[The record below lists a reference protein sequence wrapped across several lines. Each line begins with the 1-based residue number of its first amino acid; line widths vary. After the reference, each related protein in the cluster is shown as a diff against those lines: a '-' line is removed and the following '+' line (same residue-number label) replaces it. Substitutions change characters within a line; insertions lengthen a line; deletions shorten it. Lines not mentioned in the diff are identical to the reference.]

1 MLKFPYGISDFYTIR
16 TEGYVYI
23 DRTDRIA
30 LVEEAGKQLVFLRPR
45 RFGKSLWLSTL
56 ENYYD
61 VAKAGEFAQLFGDLA
76 IGRNPTPRHNSYF
89 ILRWDFSLVS
99 AQGGIAEIGQAVH
112 AHINARIQGFAETY
126 REQLAYPITVH
137 PINAIASFESLLTAV
152 RATDYRLYLLIDEY
166 DNFANE
172 VLMSRAPPES
182 PPVGRDIGGGGA
194 DRYKA
199 LLYGEGL
206 LKTVFKA
213 VKGAGSGLGLDRAFT
228 TGVAPIVLSDLSS
241 GYNVARDVSFKIGL
255 ELLCGFTEAEMQG
268 LLAQVAGECELA
280 PEARTAAQDT
290 MRTFYNGYAFGEE
303 PAELVYNPTLALYF
317 LQHLA
322 ETCSP
327 PRELLDS
334 NLAMDRGKIA
344 YIAGLP
350 HGAPV
355 LAAILNPDTP
365 PTIPRLAQ
373 RFGVEDVLTQVKD
386 ETFMV
391 SLLYYFG
398 VLTLE
403 RITEEGK
410 LAFRIPNLV
419 ARKLYVEQL
428 RDRLLPEFGE
438 RAAMREAVEAVYY
451 HGDLQPLCDFIETRY
466 FRVLD
471 NRDYRWA
478 NELTVKMAFLTLL
491 FDDLF
496 YITDS
501 EPALARSYADMTLI
515 VRPDMRKYT
524 LQDALLEFKYIP
536 LSDLGLTGEAVKATS
551 REELASRPLVAAALA
566 EATRKAADYRAT
578 LQAVYGAK
586 LRLHT
591 FAIVSL
597 GFDRLVW
604 VKLPGLE

>member
-61 VAKAGEFAQLFGDLA
+61 VAKAGEFARLFGDLA

-89 ILRWDFSLVS
+89 ILRWDFSLIS
-99 AQGGIAEIGQAVH
+99 AQGGIAEIGQAMH
-112 AHINARIQGFAETY
+112 NHIN
-126 REQLAYPITVH
+126 TVIKNFGLRYQAWLNAPLEPH
-137 PINAIASFESLLTAV
+137 PTDGIASFQVLLGLV
-152 RATDYRLYLLIDEY
+152 RQTPYPLYLLIDEY

-438 RAAMREAVEAVYY
+438 RAAMRAAVEAVYY
-451 HGDLQPLCDFIETRY
+451 HGDLQPLCDFIER
-466 FRVLD
+466 
-471 NRDYRWA
+471 
-478 NELTVKMAFLTLL
+478 
-491 FDDLF
+491 
-496 YITDS
+496 
-501 EPALARSYADMTLI
+501 
-515 VRPDMRKYT
+515 
-524 LQDALLEFKYIP
+524 
-536 LSDLGLTGEAVKATS
+536 
-551 REELASRPLVAAALA
+551 
-566 EATRKAADYRAT
+566 RAT
-578 LQAVYGAK
+578 FGCSTTATTAG
-586 LRLHT
+586 RM
-591 FAIVSL
+591 S
-597 GFDRLVW
+597 
-604 VKLPGLE
+604 

>member
-61 VAKAGEFAQLFGDLA
+61 VAKAGEFARLFGDLA

-89 ILRWDFSLVS
+89 ILRWDFSLIS
-99 AQGGIAEIGQAVH
+99 AQGGIAEIGQAMH
-112 AHINARIQGFAETY
+112 NHIN
-126 REQLAYPITVH
+126 TVIKNFGLRYQAWLNAPLEPH
-137 PINAIASFESLLTAV
+137 PTDGIASFQVLLGLV
-152 RATDYRLYLLIDEY
+152 RQTPYPLYLLIDEY

-213 VKGAGSGLGLDRAFT
+213 VKGAGSGMGLDRAFT

-268 LLAQVAGECELA
+268 LLAQVAEECELA

-438 RAAMREAVEAVYY
+438 RAAMRAAVEAVYY

-501 EPALARSYADMTLI
+501 EPALERSYADMTLI

-566 EATRKAADYRAT
+566 EATRKATDYRAT
-578 LQAVYGAK
+578 LQTVYGAK

-604 VKLPGLE
+604 RKL

>member
-1 MLKFPYGISDFYTIR
+1 MLKFPYGISDFYTLR
-16 TEGYVYI
+16 TEGYCYI
-23 DRTDRIA
+23 DRTDRIP
-30 LVEEAGKQLVFLRPR
+30 LLEEAGKQLVFLRPR

-61 VAKAGEFAQLFGDLA
+61 VAKADEFERLFGDLA
-76 IGRNPTPRHNSYF
+76 VGRQPTPRHNTYF

-99 AQGGIAEIGQAVH
+99 AQGGLEEIGRAMH
-112 AHINARIQGFAETY
+112 DHINARVQAFAQTY
-126 REQLAYPITVH
+126 HAWLSYPIDIH
-137 PINAIASFESLLTAV
+137 PTNAIASFESLAAVV
-152 RATDYRLYLLIDEY
+152 RATPYRLYLLIDEY

-172 VLMSRAPPES
+172 VLMSQAAAGSE
-182 PPVGRDIGGGGA
+182 
-194 DRYKA
+194 RYKA

-228 TGVAPIVLSDLSS
+228 TGVAPIVLSDVSS
-241 GYNVARDVSFKIGL
+241 GYNVARDLSLNPGL
-255 ELLCGFTEAEMQG
+255 KKLCGFTETEIEG
-268 LLAQVAGECELA
+268 LLQQIAAECALSS
-280 PEARTAAQDT
+280 EALTAALDT

-303 PAELVYNPTLALYF
+303 PTDLVYNPTLALYF

-322 ETCSP
+322 ETCQM

-355 LAAILNPDTP
+355 IADTLNPDQP
-365 PTIPRLAQ
+365 PTIARLAQ

-386 ETFMV
+386 APFMV

-398 VLTLE
+398 VLTLA

-410 LAFRIPNLV
+410 LVFRIPNLV

-428 RDRLLPEFGE
+428 RDRLLPGFGD
-438 RAAMREAVEAVYY
+438 RADRTTVVEALYY
-451 HGDLQPLCDFIETRY
+451 RGDLQPLCEFIETRY

-524 LQDALLEFKYIP
+524 LQDVLLEFKY
-536 LSDLGLTGEAVKATS
+536 LRLADLGLSGEAVKATP
-551 REELASRPLVAAALA
+551 RAELAALPPVVAALA
-566 EATRKAADYRAT
+566 EATREAEGYRAT

-591 FAIVSL
+591 YAIASL
-597 GFDRLVW
+597 GVDRLVW
-604 VKLPGLE
+604 VKL

>member
-23 DRTDRIA
+23 DRTDRVA
-30 LVEEAGKQLVFLRPR
+30 LVEEAGKQLIFLRPR

-61 VAKAGEFAQLFGDLA
+61 VAKAGEFARLFGDLA

-99 AQGGIAEIGQAVH
+99 AQGGVAEIGQALH
-112 AHINARIQGFAETY
+112 NHINARIQGFAETY
-126 REQLAYPITVH
+126 REQLAYSITIH
-137 PINAIASFESLLTAV
+137 PTDAIASFESLLTAV
-152 RATDYRLYLLIDEY
+152 RGTDYRLYLLIDEY

-172 VLMSRAPPES
+172 VLMSRAVE
-182 PPVGRDIGGGGA
+182 GA

-241 GYNVARDVSFKIGL
+241 GYNVAEDLSL
-255 ELLCGFTEAEMQG
+255 LPDYYDLCGFHEAEVTA
-268 LLAQVAGECELA
+268 LLAQVGQMCDLSPAQTTEALA
-280 PEARTAAQDT
+280 LL
-290 MRTFYNGYAFGEE
+290 RTFYNGYRFGLRGT
-303 PAELVYNPTLALYF
+303 ALIYNPTLTLYF
-317 LQHLA
+317 LKALQRECEA
-322 ETCSP
+322 

-344 YIAGLP
+344 YIAALP

-365 PTIPRLAQ
+365 PTIARLAQ

-410 LAFRIPNLV
+410 LVFRIPNLV
-419 ARKLYVEQL
+419 VRKLYVEQL

-438 RAAMREAVEAVYY
+438 RAAMRAAVEAVYY

-501 EPALARSYADMTLI
+501 EPALERTYADMTLI

-524 LQDALLEFKYIP
+524 LQDVLLEFKYIP

-551 REELASRPLVAAALA
+551 REELAGRPLVAAALA
-566 EATRKAADYRAT
+566 EATRKAAGYRAT

-591 FAIVSL
+591 FAIVAL

-604 VKLPGLE
+604 VKL

>member
-1 MLKFPYGISDFYTIR
+1 MLKFPYGISDFYKVR
-16 TEGYVYI
+16 TGGYVYV

-30 LVEEAGKQLVFLRPR
+30 LVEEAGDQLIFLRPR

-61 VAKAGEFAQLFGDLA
+61 VAKAGEFVQLFGDLA

-89 ILRWDFSLVS
+89 ILRWDFSLIS
-99 AQGGIAEIGQAVH
+99 AQGGIAEIGQALH
-112 AHINARIQGFAETY
+112 NHINMTIKNFGLRYQAWLNAPLE
-126 REQLAYPITVH
+126 PH
-137 PINAIASFESLLTAV
+137 PTDGIASFQALLGLV
-152 RATDYRLYLLIDEY
+152 RQTPYRLYLLIDEY

-172 VLMSRAPPES
+172 VLMSHAVE
-182 PPVGRDIGGGGA
+182 GA

-213 VKGAGSGLGLDRAFT
+213 VKGAGSGMGLDRAFT

-241 GYNVARDVSFKIGL
+241 GYNVAEDLSL
-255 ELLCGFTEAEMQG
+255 LPDYYDLCGFHEAEVAALLEQVGQTCDLSPARITEALA
-268 LLAQVAGECELA
+268 LL
-280 PEARTAAQDT
+280 
-290 MRTFYNGYAFGEE
+290 RTFYNGYRFGMR
-303 PAELVYNPTLALYF
+303 ATALIYNPTLTLYF
-317 LQHLA
+317 LKALQRECEA
-322 ETCSP
+322 

-344 YIAGLP
+344 YIAALP

-438 RAAMREAVEAVYY
+438 RAAMRAAVEAVYY

-501 EPALARSYADMTLI
+501 EPALERSYADMTLI

-591 FAIVSL
+591 FAIVAL

-604 VKLPGLE
+604 RKL

>member
-1 MLKFPYGISDFYTIR
+1 MLKFPYGLSDFYAIR
-16 TEGYVYI
+16 TEGQVYI
-23 DRTDRIA
+23 DRTDRLS
-30 LVEEAGKQLVFLRPR
+30 LVEEAGKQLIFLRPR

-61 VAKAGEFAQLFGDLA
+61 VAKAGEFERLFGDLA
-76 IGRNPTPRHNSYF
+76 VGQMPTPRHNTYF

-99 AQGGIAEIGQAVH
+99 AQGGIDEIGQALH
-112 AHINARIQGFAETY
+112 NHINLTIKNFGLRYQTWLAGPIET
-126 REQLAYPITVH
+126 H
-137 PINAIASFESLLTAV
+137 PTDAIASFQALLGRVQQTP
-152 RATDYRLYLLIDEY
+152 YRLYLLIDEY
-166 DNFANE
+166 DNFAND
-172 VLMSRAPPES
+172 VLMSRATEGS
-182 PPVGRDIGGGGA
+182 E
-194 DRYKA
+194 RYKA

-213 VKGAGSGLGLDRAFT
+213 VKAAGSGQGLDRTFI

-241 GYNVARDVSFKIGL
+241 GYNVARDISL
-255 ELLCGFTEAEMQG
+255 EQDLESLCGFTEAEIRG
-268 LLAQVAGECELA
+268 LLERIATEQTLSSDTVAAVG
-280 PEARTAAQDT
+280 QT

-303 PAELVYNPTLALYF
+303 VGELIYNPTLALYF
-317 LQHLA
+317 LQHFYA
-322 ETCSP
+322 KRQP

-350 HGAPV
+350 HGAAV
-355 LAAILNPDTP
+355 IAAALNSGQP
-365 PTIPRLAQ
+365 PQISRLAQ

-386 ETFMV
+386 TSFMV

-403 RITEEGK
+403 RITDEGK
-410 LAFRIPNLV
+410 LVFRIPNLV
-419 ARKLYVEQL
+419 VHQLYIEQL
-428 RDRLLPEFGE
+428 RDRLLPEFEE
-438 RAAMREAVEAVYY
+438 RAAREAAVEALYY
-451 HGDLQPLCDFIETRY
+451 QGEIQPLCDFIETRY

-478 NELTVKMAFLTLL
+478 NELTVKMAFLTLV

-501 EPALARSYADMTLI
+501 EPALARSYADLTLL

-524 LQDALLEFKYIP
+524 LQDALLEFKYVP
-536 LSDLGLTGEAVKATS
+536 LSALGVTGEAVKATA
-551 REELASRPLVAAALA
+551 RAELAAWPPVQAALA
-566 EATRKAADYRAT
+566 EAGEKATGYRAT
-578 LQAVYGAK
+578 LQAVYGAQ

-591 FAIVSL
+591 YAIVAL

-604 VKLPGLE
+604 VKV

>member
-1 MLKFPYGISDFYTIR
+1 M
-16 TEGYVYI
+16 
-23 DRTDRIA
+23 
-30 LVEEAGKQLVFLRPR
+30 
-45 RFGKSLWLSTL
+45 
-56 ENYYD
+56 
-61 VAKAGEFAQLFGDLA
+61 
-76 IGRNPTPRHNSYF
+76 
-89 ILRWDFSLVS
+89 
-99 AQGGIAEIGQAVH
+99 
-112 AHINARIQGFAETY
+112 
-126 REQLAYPITVH
+126 
-137 PINAIASFESLLTAV
+137 
-152 RATDYRLYLLIDEY
+152 
-166 DNFANE
+166 
-172 VLMSRAPPES
+172 
-182 PPVGRDIGGGGA
+182 
-194 DRYKA
+194 
-199 LLYGEGL
+199 
-206 LKTVFKA
+206 
-213 VKGAGSGLGLDRAFT
+213 
-228 TGVAPIVLSDLSS
+228 LSDLSS
-241 GYNVARDVSFKIGL
+241 GYNVAEDLSLLPDFYD
-255 ELLCGFTEAEMQG
+255 LCGFHEAEVAA
-268 LLAQVAGECELA
+268 LLAQVGQTCDLSPAQTT
-280 PEARTAAQDT
+280 EALTLL
-290 MRTFYNGYAFGEE
+290 RTFYNGYRFGMR
-303 PAELVYNPTLALYF
+303 ATALIYNPTLTLYF
-317 LQHLA
+317 LKTLQRECEA
-322 ETCSP
+322 

-438 RAAMREAVEAVYY
+438 RAAVREAVEAVYY

-501 EPALARSYADMTLI
+501 EPALERSYADMTALI
-515 VRPDMRKYT
+515 VRPGYAQVHAAGCAAGVRVHPAERSGPDRRGG
-524 LQDALLEFKYIP
+524 QSDVPRGVGRAAPGRGGAGRGDAQGG
-536 LSDLGLTGEAVKATS
+536 GLPRHAPGRLWRQAASAHLRHRIARLRPAGVAQTIRRRGNVK
-551 REELASRPLVAAALA
+551 
-566 EATRKAADYRAT
+566 
-578 LQAVYGAK
+578 
-586 LRLHT
+586 
-591 FAIVSL
+591 VSL
-597 GFDRLVW
+597 RYQ
-604 VKLPGLE
+604 

>member
-1 MLKFPYGISDFYTIR
+1 MLKFPYGISDFYKVR
-16 TEGYVYI
+16 TGGYVYI

-30 LVEEAGKQLVFLRPR
+30 LVEEAGDQLIFLRPR

-61 VAKAGEFAQLFGDLA
+61 VAKAGEFARLFGDLA
-76 IGRNPTPRHNSYF
+76 IGRNPTPRHNRYF
-89 ILRWDFSLVS
+89 ILRWDFSLIS
-99 AQGGIAEIGQAVH
+99 AQGGIAEIGQALH
-112 AHINARIQGFAETY
+112 NHINTAIKNFGLRYQAWLNAPLE
-126 REQLAYPITVH
+126 PH
-137 PINAIASFESLLTAV
+137 PTDGIASFQVLLGLV
-152 RATDYRLYLLIDEY
+152 RQTPYPLYLLIDEY

-172 VLMSRAPPES
+172 VLMSRAVES
-182 PPVGRDIGGGGA
+182 T

-213 VKGAGSGLGLDRAFT
+213 VKGAGSGMGLDRAFT

-241 GYNVARDVSFKIGL
+241 GYNVARDVTFKIGL
-255 ELLCGFTEAEMQG
+255 DLLCGFTEAETQG
-268 LLAQVAGECELA
+268 LLAQVARECDLT

-322 ETCSP
+322 ETCRP

-344 YIAGLP
+344 YIAALP

-365 PTIPRLAQ
+365 PTIARLAQ

-403 RITEEGK
+403 RITAEGK
-410 LAFRIPNLV
+410 LVFRIPNLV
-419 ARKLYVEQL
+419 VRKLYVEQL

-438 RAAMREAVEAVYY
+438 RAAMRAAVEAVYY

-466 FRVLD
+466 FQVLD

-536 LSDLGLTGEAVKATS
+536 LSDLGLTGAAVKATS
-551 REELASRPLVAAALA
+551 RAELAALPLVAAALA

-578 LQAVYGAK
+578 LQAIYGAQ

-591 FAIVSL
+591 FAIVAL

-604 VKLPGLE
+604 VKL

>member
-1 MLKFPYGISDFYTIR
+1 
-16 TEGYVYI
+16 
-23 DRTDRIA
+23 
-30 LVEEAGKQLVFLRPR
+30 
-45 RFGKSLWLSTL
+45 
-56 ENYYD
+56 
-61 VAKAGEFAQLFGDLA
+61 
-76 IGRNPTPRHNSYF
+76 
-89 ILRWDFSLVS
+89 
-99 AQGGIAEIGQAVH
+99 
-112 AHINARIQGFAETY
+112 
-126 REQLAYPITVH
+126 
-137 PINAIASFESLLTAV
+137 
-152 RATDYRLYLLIDEY
+152 
-166 DNFANE
+166 
-172 VLMSRAPPES
+172 LMSRAVE
-182 PPVGRDIGGGGA
+182 GA

-241 GYNVARDVSFKIGL
+241 GYNVARDVSFKPGL
-255 ELLCGFTEAEMQG
+255 DLLCGFTEAEMQG
-268 LLAQVAGECELA
+268 LLAQVAATCDLT

-322 ETCSP
+322 ETCRP

-344 YIAGLP
+344 YIAALP

-365 PTIPRLAQ
+365 PTIARLAQ

-410 LAFRIPNLV
+410 LVLRIPNLV
-419 ARKLYVEQL
+419 VRKLYVEQL

-438 RAAMREAVEAVYY
+438 RAAMRAAVEAVYY

-466 FRVLD
+466 FRALD

-501 EPALARSYADMTLI
+501 EPSLARSYADMTLI
-515 VRPDMRKYT
+515 VRADMRKYT

-536 LSDLGLTGEAVKATS
+536 LSDLGLTGEAVKATP
-551 REELASRPLVAAALA
+551 REELAGLPLVAAALA
-566 EATRKAADYRAT
+566 EATRKAAVYRAT
-578 LQAVYGAK
+578 LQAVHGAK

-591 FAIVSL
+591 FAIVAL

-604 VKLPGLE
+604 VKL